1 MRKKHTGKRSAVQEC
16 PPVGPPY
23 LPRPFA
29 EDAFRI
35 EYLADRDPL
44 HYCCGSPA
52 QPWHA
57 HNELLQVFSFLT
69 ARGHRTFPWTR
80 LQRDNCIHMFPIT

>member
-1 MRKKHTGKRSAVQEC
+1 MRKKHTGEQGVQEC
-16 PPVGPPY
+16 PPVGSPY

-57 HNELLQVFSFLT
+57 HNELLQIFSFFDR
-69 ARGHRTFPWTR
+69 ARPPYISLDAFTEG
-80 LQRDNCIHMFPIT
+80 